1 MVQEMSKEAIFTA
14 THIVK
19 TFGPTIALNDVDISI
34 YPGEIRGF
42 IGENGSGKST
52 MSQIMTGI
60 YFKNSGTMTFKGELW
75 EPKSMM
81 DAMQRGIGIAVQENG
96 TISGD
101 SVSDNMFLCEL
112 DKFSGVNFFEHERIV
127 SYSKYFDIDIN
138 RFTEIKNEMSS
149 VGKTKENVEF
159 LKKEARA
166 LRDELL
172 EEYRNKRNS
181 WIEKENKD
189 YDSRLRELV
198 LKRNASSEAALKEI
212 SEDGELKESF
222 KRRKYKYRLSL
233 IKAEYLKNKNV
244 LDINHQANLLAIK
257 HDRAAIVNLCSNL
270 CLYLNECLE
279 KSLAR
284 RAKEAIMRVLFGGIV
299 NQKKMNRHCR
309 SILAN
314 IGVYNIRPELPMG
327 LYDIQSRKLVEIAKI
342 LNKNPDIFIVD
353 ETTTALSEDGRQI
366 LYKKM
371 NDLKKAGKAILFIS
385 HDLDEIIEKCDTLT
399 VLRDGSIVANLN
411 KDEFDPE
418 AIKKYMIGRELKG
431 DYYRSDF
438 EASSGDK
445 VLLKANRLSLQG
457 RLNDISL
464 DLHEGEIVG
473 IGGLSDC
480 GMHDLGKVLF
490 GAIHPSSGQVLTGDE
505 LDIEVKSELIAMK
518 NKIGYLP
525 KDRDVEALALK
536 DSIYNNIAIASIGN
550 ILKLGVIVSKKEEA
564 EIVKAQVDFL
574 QIKCNSSGDLVN
586 TLSGGNKQK
595 VSLGKWLGNK
605 SRILILDCPTRGV
618 DIGVKQFIYQLMLR
632 LKNEGYAILM
642 ISEELPELIGMSDR
656 LLIMRKGQ
664 IAHEF
669 KRSSSLRQEQIVD
682 YML

>member
-1 MVQEMSKEAIFTA
+1 MSKNPIFTA

-19 TFGPTIALNDVDISI
+19 TFGPTIALNDVDIAI

-81 DAMQRGIGIAVQENG
+81 DAMTRGIGIAVQENG

-101 SVSDNMFLCEL
+101 SVADNMFLCEL
-112 DKFSGVNFFEHERIV
+112 DKFSGVNFFEKERIV
-127 SYSKYFDIDIN
+127 TYSKYFDIDIKEFEEVKDESKRLDIN
-138 RFTEIKNEMSS
+138 
-149 VGKTKENVEF
+149 KENVSRLISRAKEIRDK
-159 LKKEARA
+159 LLLEYASKREGYLKMENEAYDRKLSLLVEELNNNSKKERE
-166 LRDELL
+166 EL
-172 EEYRNKRNS
+172 
-181 WIEKENKD
+181 D
-189 YDSRLRELV
+189 
-198 LKRNASSEAALKEI
+198 
-212 SEDGELKESF
+212 KESLDSSF
-222 KRRKYKYRLSL
+222 KEKKYKYRLS
-233 IKAEYLKNKNV
+233 IHKKEYLKKKSIID
-244 LDINHQANLLAIK
+244 LEHQNNLMAIR
-257 HDRAAIVNLCSNL
+257 HDKKAIRNLCSNL
-270 CLYLNECLE
+270 ILRFKEYLP
-279 KSLAR
+279 KSGLR
-284 RAKEAIMRVLFGGIV
+284 RAQDLFMSVVFGGIV
-299 NQKKMNRHCR
+299 NTKKMNRHTR

-314 IGVYNIRPELPMG
+314 IGVYNIRPEMPMG
-327 LYDIQSRKLVEIAKI
+327 MYDIQSRKLVEIAKI
-342 LNKNPDIFIVD
+342 LNKNPEIFIVD

-371 NDLKKAGKAILFIS
+371 NDLKEAGKAVLFIS
-385 HDLDEIIEKCDTLT
+385 HDLDEIIERCDTLT
-399 VLRDGSIVANLN
+399 VLRDGSIVANLE
-411 KDEFDPE
+411 KSEFDPE
-418 AIKKYMIGRELKG
+418 AIKKFMIGRELKG

-438 EASSGDK
+438 IASSKDK
-445 VLLKANRLSLQG
+445 VLLRAKNLSLAG
-457 RLNDISL
+457 RLNNISL

-480 GMHDLGKVLF
+480 GMHDFGKVLF
-490 GAIHPSSGQVLTGDE
+490 GAIQKSSGDVLTGDS
-505 LDIEVKSELIAMK
+505 LDIEVTSEIVAMK

-536 DSIYNNIAIASIGN
+536 DSIYNNIAIASINN
-550 ILKLGVIVSKKEEA
+550 ILKAKIIVSRKEEA
-564 EIVKAQVDFL
+564 EIVKKQVDFL

-595 VSLGKWLGNK
+595 VSLGKWLGNN

-618 DIGVKQFIYQLMLR
+618 DIGVKQFIYQLMIR

-656 LLIMRKGQ
+656 LLIMRKGM

-669 KRSSSLRQEQIVD
+669 KRSADLKQEEIVN

>member
-1 MVQEMSKEAIFTA
+1 MSKEPIFTA

-19 TFGPTIALNDVDISI
+19 TFGPTIALNDVDIAI

-101 SVSDNMFLCEL
+101 SVADNMFLCEL

-127 SYSKYFDIDIN
+127 SYSKYFDIDISAYN
-138 RFTEIKNEMSS
+138 LFKEKISSTDVNEGNIKPLVLEAKEIKNELLNIY
-149 VGKTKENVEF
+149 KERKPIY
-159 LKKEARA
+159 L
-166 LRDELL
+166 
-172 EEYRNKRNS
+172 
-181 WIEKENKD
+181 EKENKA
-189 YDSRLRELV
+189 YDEKLNKLIDDLNSKSESIKEEL
-198 LKRNASSEAALKEI
+198 LKEDLD
-212 SEDGELKESF
+212 EHFRNK
-222 KRRKYKYRLSL
+222 KYKYRLGLAKKDFNNKKNL
-233 IKAEYLKNKNV
+233 IDLEHQNNV
-244 LDINHQANLLAIK
+244 MQIRHDKQAIINVCHNLIL
-257 HDRAAIVNLCSNL
+257 S
-270 CLYLNECLE
+270 LNESLP
-279 KSLAR
+279 KSFI
-284 RAKEAIMRVLFGGIV
+284 AKGKDFLMKVFFGGVV
-299 NQKKMNRHCR
+299 NTKKMNRHTR

-314 IGVYNIRPELPMG
+314 IGVYNIRPEMPMG
-327 LYDIQSRKLVEIAKI
+327 YYDIQSRKLVEIAKI
-342 LNKNPDIFIVD
+342 LNKNPEIFIVD

-371 NDLKKAGKAILFIS
+371 NDLKNAGKAVLFIS

-399 VLRDGSIVANLN
+399 VLRDGSIVANLE

-418 AIKKYMIGRELKG
+418 AIKKFMIGRELKG
-431 DYYRSDF
+431 DYYRADF
-438 EASSGDK
+438 TATSKDK
-445 VLLKANRLSLQG
+445 VLLKALNINLAG
-457 RLNDISL
+457 RLNNINL

-473 IGGLSDC
+473 VGGLSDC
-480 GMHDLGKVLF
+480 GMHDFGKVLF
-490 GAIHPSSGQVLTGDE
+490 GNIHPSSGSVLTGDN
-505 LDIEVKSELIAMK
+505 LDIEVTSEIVAMK
-518 NKIGYLP
+518 NQIGYLP

-536 DSIYNNIAIASIGN
+536 DSIYNNIAIASINN
-550 ILKLGVIVSKKEEA
+550 ILKAKVIVSKKEEA
-564 EIVKAQVDFL
+564 EIVKNQVDFL

-595 VSLGKWLGNK
+595 VSLGKWLGNNSK
-605 SRILILDCPTRGV
+605 ILILDCPTRGV
-618 DIGVKQFIYQLMLR
+618 DIGVKQFIYQLMIK

-656 LLIMRKGQ
+656 LLIMRKGEV
-664 IAHEF
+664 AHEF
-669 KRSSSLRQEQIVD
+669 RRSPDLKQEEIVN